1 MISPVQ
7 SLPAG
12 SARQVCWAG
21 VSGRSCIGD
30 EFGALSPPFRGGL
43 AASRLRLPKPG
54 WPPLEPDPGHAGEGT
69 DESVAKTSKIVE
81 RIKRDALAAARHA
94 RFPTSA
100 ALVGKNVLV
109 VDDHAMGL
117 ARTKAML
124 SALGG
129 DDMELS
135 TARTASAALDI
146 CLSHRGQFDI
156 VILNFLLA
164 PNDNGI
170 ELLAML
176 RRAGLPEAAHALLY
190 SVAMDRKLRKRA
202 MAQQ

>member
-1 MISPVQ
+1 M
-7 SLPAG
+7 
-12 SARQVCWAG
+12 
-21 VSGRSCIGD
+21 
-30 EFGALSPPFRGGL
+30 
-43 AASRLRLPKPG
+43 
-54 WPPLEPDPGHAGEGT
+54 
-69 DESVAKTSKIVE
+69 AKTSKIVE

-202 MAQQ
+202 MAAGFDDAIQSDDMDAGTLAAMLERIVVMRASRTTGPT